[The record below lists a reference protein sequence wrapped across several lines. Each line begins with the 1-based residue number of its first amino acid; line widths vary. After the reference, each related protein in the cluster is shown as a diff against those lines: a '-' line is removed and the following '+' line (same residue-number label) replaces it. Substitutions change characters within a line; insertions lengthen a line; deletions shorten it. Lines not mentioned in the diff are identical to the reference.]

1 MKSEYNEGPEALKK
15 FEDGMAKLFKAKK
28 PVAEEAP
35 KNYTKSATG

>member
-35 KNYTKSATG
+35 KTTPKAQTG